1 MADFIEVT
9 GLEQIRPGAG
19 LRFIVLDK
27 EMAIFNVD
35 GKICAISDHCPHA
48 GGSLGMGMLDGKIVT
63 CPVHG

>member
-19 LRFIVLDK
+19 SRFIVLDK

-35 GKICAISDHCPHA
+35 GKICAISDHCHTPA
-48 GGSLGMGMLDGKIVT
+48 ALWEWESWMARS
-63 CPVHG
+63 